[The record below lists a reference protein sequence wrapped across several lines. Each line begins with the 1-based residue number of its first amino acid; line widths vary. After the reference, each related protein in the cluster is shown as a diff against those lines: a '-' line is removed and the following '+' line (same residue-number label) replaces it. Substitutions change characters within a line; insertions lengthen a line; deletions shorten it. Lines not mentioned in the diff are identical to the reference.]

1 MSHPRTYPGSRA
13 GAPSGLTILELMI
26 VIAII
31 GLGLVV
37 MRSGIR
43 SLTNANLVED
53 ATELEAFIRR
63 ASQLAIE
70 SGEQHRVVMDMD
82 TGNYLLEVCQ
92 GQATLARNAELR
104 ADQEKVKQAVD
115 RGQERLR
122 DLPADALA
130 VGDPDAA
137 TKRAVAIAGHHINDR
152 TCEPVTQGKSGIS
165 KRHANDERQE
175 WMRQLAAG
183 AGVKFNEIWVQHRD
197 DSTKKGQVAVHF
209 FPNGSAEKAVIE
221 LSDGDAAQTIV
232 VHALTGRVQRRAGKL
247 DSVDEHMLRN
257 ALGDREKERET
268 K

>member
-1 MSHPRTYPGSRA
+1 MPRPRTYP

-37 MRSGIR
+37 MRSGLR

-53 ATELEAFIRR
+53 ATELEAFVKR

-70 SGEQHRVVMDMD
+70 RGEQHRVVLDMD
-82 TGNYLLEVCQ
+82 TGNYLIEVCQ
-92 GQATLARNAELR
+92 GEATLARNAELR

-115 RGQERLR
+115 RGKDRLR
-122 DLPADALA
+122 DLPEDALA

-137 TKRAVAIAGHHINDR
+137 TKRAVAIAGHHVNDR
-152 TCEPVTQGKSGIS
+152 TCEPVTGGTSGIS
-165 KRHANDERQE
+165 KKHSKDERPE

-183 AGVKFNEIWVQHRD
+183 AGVKFTEVWVQHRD

-221 LSDGDAAQTIV
+221 LSDGEATQTIL

-247 DSVDEHMLRN
+247 DNVDDHMLRN
-257 ALGDREKERET
+257 ALGDREKERESP
-268 K
+268 